1 MNLLANALIA
11 TIRSP
16 LSKYSSAKLE
26 DFGIAKKLAYVKT
39 LGAVGFAF
47 APEMEHP
54 EFLPTKDTFIRELFK
69 YAWTGAPET
78 SLALA
83 ALSAIT
89 QKWIDDGGEVE
100 MPAPPLV
107 EALGIG
113 RGTKVMMIG
122 YMAGVV
128 EELVEA
134 GAEVKL
140 FEDNYMLRCTAKDK
154 GVKAYPGSYAL
165 LEEDADVIIATGS
178 SLLDPRITFIMDKV
192 RAKIKAFIGPT
203 ATVHPYFA
211 RLMGATHVGGS
222 YVPPDKRDEVLNMIK
237 MGYGYKR
244 LVKAGVVQK
253 WFART

>member
-11 TIRSP
+11 TLRSP

-26 DFGIAKKLAYVKT
+26 DFGIAKKLSYVKT

-47 APEMEHP
+47 APEMEYP
-54 EFLPTKDTFIRELFK
+54 DFLPTKETFIRELFK
-69 YAWTGAPET
+69 RAWTGAPET

-100 MPAPPLV
+100 MPAPDLV
-107 EALGIG
+107 EALGIDKG
-113 RGTKVMMIG
+113 MKVLMIG

-128 EELVEA
+128 EEVKEA
-134 GAEVKL
+134 GAEVVL
-140 FEDNYMLRCTAKDK
+140 YEDNYMLRCSAKDL

-165 LEEDADVIIATGS
+165 LEEEADAIIATGS
-178 SLLDPRITFIMDKV
+178 SLLDPRIAFVFDKV
-192 RAKIKAFIGPT
+192 KAPVKALVGPT

-211 RLMGATHVGGS
+211 RLIGATHVGGS
-222 YVPPDKRDEVLNMIK
+222 YVPPEKREEVLGMIK

-244 LVKAGVVQK
+244 LVRSGLIQK